1 MKKAVIIASVAAAAV
16 AAVVACVIVGVHK
29 CNAEL
34 SNDEDLEDMFE

>member
-1 MKKAVIIASVAAAAV
+1 MKKAVIIASVAAAV

-34 SNDEDLEDMFE
+34 PNDEDLEDMFE